1 MSSDSSSLSQNRNQS
16 TPFAARALLK
26 LLGRIEGGT
35 LTLTAP
41 NGATHTVG
49 AGPLHAAVRF
59 HDWAALTEILS
70 GGDVAFAEGYMAGR
84 WDTPDLTALLTLAAR
99 NQAALTPAFYGRWWS
114 QLSFRFKHALRKNSK
129 AQAKKNIVAHYD
141 LGNDFYSLWLDETMT
156 YSSALFADGYAQSL
170 PAAQVAKYERVLREL
185 QLQPGAHILEIGC
198 GWGGFAEHAAAQG
211 FRVTCLTLSPSQMD
225 YAQQRIA
232 KKGLTDNVHFF
243 LRDYRD
249 HVTQVDGI
257 VSIEMIEAV
266 GERYWNKY
274 FRTIHDCLKPG
285 ARACIQGITIENARF
300 AQYRRQSDFIQQY
313 IFPGGMLASPETIS
327 QNVTKAQLTLS
338 NTHWFGLDYAE
349 TLRRWLVSFDENV
362 EVVRA
367 QGKSD
372 AFIRMWRFYLAY
384 CIAGFEA
391 KSTDVG
397 QFTLVKKS

>member
-1 MSSDSSSLSQNRNQS
+1 MSSDSSSLSHNRNQAM
-16 TPFAARALLK
+16 PFAARALLK
-26 LLGRIEGGT
+26 LLERIEGGT

-59 HDWAALTEILS
+59 HDWGALTEILS
-70 GGDVAFAEGYMAGR
+70 GGDVAFAEGYMAER
-84 WDTPDLTALLTLAAR
+84 WDTPDLTALLMLAAH

-114 QLSFRFKHALRKNSK
+114 QISFRFKHALRKNSK

-156 YSSALFADGYAQSL
+156 YSAALFNANFAQSL
-170 PAAQVAKYERVLREL
+170 PAAQSAKYERALREL

-198 GWGGFAEHAAAQG
+198 GWGGFAEHAARQG
-211 FRVTCLTLSPSQMD
+211 YRVTCLTLSPSQME
-225 YAQQRIA
+225 YAQARITRA
-232 KKGLTDNVHFF
+232 GLNENVHFF

-249 HVTQVDGI
+249 HRTQVDGI

-266 GERYWNKY
+266 GERYWGTY
-274 FRTIHDCLKPG
+274 FRTIHGALKPG
-285 ARACIQGITIENARF
+285 GRACIQGITIDNARF
-300 AQYRRQSDFIQQY
+300 AQYRQQSDFIQQY
-313 IFPGGMLASPETIS
+313 IFPGGMLASPERIS
-327 QNVTKAQLTLS
+327 HHADKAMLALTNS
-338 NTHWFGLDYAE
+338 HWFGPDYAE
-349 TLRRWLVSFDENV
+349 TLRRWLVAFDEHTAA
-362 EVVRA
+362 VRA
-367 QGKSD
+367 QGKSE

-397 QFTLVKKS
+397 QFTLEKNS

>member
-1 MSSDSSSLSQNRNQS
+1 MSSDSSSLSRNANQ
-16 TPFAARALLK
+16 TAPFAARALLK
-26 LLGRIEGGT
+26 LLERIDGGT

-41 NGATHTVG
+41 NGSTHTVG

-59 HDWAALTEILS
+59 HDWGALTEIMS

-84 WDTPDLTALLTLAAR
+84 WDTPDLTALLMLAAR
-99 NQAALTPAFYGRWWS
+99 NQSALTPAFYGRWWQ

-156 YSSALFADGYAQSL
+156 YSSALFTKDYTESL
-170 PAAQVAKYERVLREL
+170 PAAQNAKYERALREL
-185 QLQPGAHILEIGC
+185 ALQPGAHILEIGC
-198 GWGGFAEHAAAQG
+198 GWGGFAEHAARQG
-211 FRVTCLTLSPSQMD
+211 FRVTCLTLSPSQME
-225 YAQQRIA
+225 YAQLRIDRA
-232 KKGLTDNVHFF
+232 GLRENVHFF

-249 HVTQVDGI
+249 HQTQVDGI

-266 GERYWNKY
+266 GERYWGTY
-274 FRTIHDCLKPG
+274 FRAIHDALKPG
-285 ARACIQGITIENARF
+285 ARACIQGITIDNARF
-300 AQYRRQSDFIQQY
+300 AQYKRQSDFIQQY
-313 IFPGGMLASPETIS
+313 IFPGGMLASPELIS
-327 QNVTKAQLTLS
+327 QKVEGANLTLA

-349 TLRRWLVSFDENV
+349 TLRRWLARFDAQT
-362 EVVRA
+362 EVVRT

-397 QFTLVKKS
+397 QFTLVRNS